1 MVHCVALVA
10 YETPASPCGGIA
22 AVLARLPKYIEKVT
36 ARPALVISPL
46 HHKIERT
53 TAMLP
58 KMSKVGEVGVPSGR
72 NMVMVDILRID
83 LEVPYYFLRPEDQR
97 YFAGVK
103 HPYDIDGP
111 SLLRDS
117 LFFGAAV
124 ARALRILAP
133 HDTWLVALQDWET
146 ATTALALAGQNH
158 PHRLFVTLHNSYDCD
173 VLDPELER
181 VAIETDLCP
190 GTSILDRA
198 FRLVEHAVFTVSG
211 QFARDLTS
219 DILQREIMAP
229 HLQQHF
235 GGRLI
240 GVNNGP
246 FIDCAVPRDLLADAQ
261 AGIIEPLKEWK
272 KDRRLAAHAALKSLV
287 STEAEPVWGDPG
299 KFECDDAPWFVMA
312 GRDDCRQ
319 KGYDVAAAAI
329 EKFLFTGGKG
339 RFLFFPIPGDE
350 GLGGL
355 GFLRRLAERY
365 PDSVMVLPF
374 RFRAGY
380 FAALQG
386 ANFGVMPSLYEP
398 FGMANEFYLN
408 GTIGIGRATG
418 GIVEQVVPW
427 RAASSFSRA
436 VESRAERY
444 HNLSSFP
451 TGILY
456 RERDN
461 LPTAGYDWR
470 ALNAARY
477 DVSGEG
483 HPDRVAERCEYPM
496 YFSMV
501 EELGLALGDGVRLLT
516 EQPDLYY
523 RMLVE
528 GVGYI
533 ERTFSWERAA
543 ADYVRNM
550 EG

>member
-1 MVHCVALVA
+1 MAHCVALVA
-10 YETPASPCGGIA
+10 YETPAAPCGGIA
-22 AVLARLPKYIEKVT
+22 AVLGRLPKYIEKVT
-36 ARPALVISPL
+36 ARAAVVISPF
-46 HHKIERT
+46 HHRIERT
-53 TAMLP
+53 ASLLP
-58 KMSKVGEVGVPSGR
+58 KMQKVGEVGVPSGR

-83 LEVPYYFLRPEDQR
+83 QDVPYYFLKAVDAR

-124 ARALRILAP
+124 ARALRVLSP
-133 HDTWLVALQDWET
+133 QEPWLVALQDWET
-146 ATTALALAGQNH
+146 ATTALALAGQNL

-173 VLDPELER
+173 VLDSDLDR
-181 VAIETDLCP
+181 VAIDSDRCP

-198 FRLVEHAVFTVSG
+198 FRLAEHSVFTVSG

-229 HLQQHF
+229 HLQQHL

-246 FIDCAVPRDLLADAQ
+246 FIDCAVPRDLLGDAQ

-272 KDRRLAAHAALKSLV
+272 KDRRQAAHKALQALV
-287 STEAEPVWGDPG
+287 PSEPEPIWGDP
-299 KFECDDAPWFVMA
+299 KQFPCDDAPWFVMA
-312 GRDDCRQ
+312 GRDDSRQ

-329 EKFLFTGGKG
+329 EHFLFTGGNA

-350 GLGGL
+350 GVGGL

-365 PDSVMVLPF
+365 PDSVLALPF
-374 RFRAGY
+374 RFRTGY

-386 ANFGVMPSLYEP
+386 ANFGIMPSLYEP

-408 GTIGIGRATG
+408 GTLGIGRATG
-418 GIVEQVVPW
+418 GIVEQVIPW
-427 RAASSFSRA
+427 RSASSFSRA
-436 VESRAERY
+436 VEFRAEKY
-444 HNLSSFP
+444 HNTSSFP

-461 LPTAGYDWR
+461 LATAAHDWR
-470 ALNAARY
+470 AFNAARY
-477 DVSGEG
+477 DATGEG
-483 HPDRVAERCEYPM
+483 HPDRVSERSAYPL
-496 YFSMV
+496 YRSMV
-501 EELGLALGDGVRLLT
+501 EELGLALADGSRLVR
-516 EQPDLYY
+516 EQPELYH

-550 EG
+550 EK